1 MLNSHIYGN
10 IALVKTTVDLEA
22 ALFKSARK
30 LAIDQGRPFRAV
42 LNDALR
48 AYLGGSAT
56 GTAQVPTRRQRR
68 APAGTAPAP
77 AATPLSTEAEFW
89 AIVNDRSRW
98 DELFEDRSRQ
108 IEQQIAEATARW
120 NRRHAR

>member
-1 MLNSHIYGN
+1 MLESHIYGN

-22 ALFKSARK
+22 GLFKTARK

-48 AYLGGSAT
+48 AYLDAGAAAPGRT
-56 GTAQVPTRRQRR
+56 RTRRQAPTR
-68 APAGTAPAP
+68 AAAAARSGN
-77 AATPLSTEAEFW
+77 ATPEAEFW

-98 DELFEDRSRQ
+98 DEMFGDRMQQ
-108 IEQQIAEATARW
+108 IEDDIARATADWETRK
-120 NRRHAR
+120 RV